1 MDSRFP
7 EIDADGFRNDSAAG
21 TFDIAALGDSQTYGY
36 NVAASA
42 TWPRQLARKTG
53 LSVYNFGIGGYGPLH
68 YYFLMDK
75 AIAKGSKYIAL
86 GLYLAN
92 DLNDVCRL
100 LTTLDYWQGWAKER
114 QIDISPCGA
123 SPTAAHRPKQNG
135 DPPELSFLRK
145 MKMLMKRTAIF
156 SIFDYYVWDPL
167 KYYFA
172 RDDSEDGVLFKDGYN
187 NTVISLAFMRRVA
200 KQMDNNDDSIRFS
213 RDLTK
218 ILLREMAEKAK
229 SHNSEIFVI
238 FIPSK
243 ESVLLKY
250 LEEKNYDLPGE
261 FYEVVKREKIWEQD
275 FQQFFER
282 IGVKTTTARPY
293 VVKAVYDSGSVYPFR
308 NDYHPLDVGYQAYA
322 QAAYDAF
329 FVGR

>member
-1 MDSRFP
+1 
-7 EIDADGFRNDSAAG
+7 
-21 TFDIAALGDSQTYGY
+21 
-36 NVAASA
+36 
-42 TWPRQLARKTG
+42 
-53 LSVYNFGIGGYGPLH
+53 
-68 YYFLMDK
+68 MDK

-86 GLYLAN
+86 GLYLVN

-100 LTTLDYWQGWAKER
+100 LTTQYYWKGWAKER

-123 SPTAAHRPKQNG
+123 NRIAALRSKQNS

-145 MKMLMKRTAIF
+145 MKLLMKRTAIF

-172 RDDSEDGVLFKDGYN
+172 RDDSGDGVLFRDDYN
-187 NTVISLAFMRRVA
+187 NTAISLAFMRRIA
-200 KQMDNNDDSIRFS
+200 KQMDISDDSIRFA

-218 ILLREMAEKAK
+218 TLLREIAEKAN
-229 SHNSEIFVI
+229 SHNSKFFVM

-250 LEEKNYDLPGE
+250 LKEKNYDLPGE
-261 FYEVVKREKIWEQD
+261 FYEVVRREKILEQD
-275 FQQFFER
+275 FKQFFEK

-329 FVGR
+329 FAGR

>member
-1 MDSRFP
+1 
-7 EIDADGFRNDSAAG
+7 
-21 TFDIAALGDSQTYGY
+21 
-36 NVAASA
+36 
-42 TWPRQLARKTG
+42 
-53 LSVYNFGIGGYGPLH
+53 
-68 YYFLMDK
+68 MDK

-172 RDDSEDGVLFKDGYN
+172 RDDSEDGVLFKDGY
-187 NTVISLAFMRRVA
+187 THPQHVVYPVARQGRVA
-200 KQMDNNDDSIRFS
+200 AAAMGIRSGKFLIVLKSDGFDS
-213 RDLTK
+213 LYA
-218 ILLREMAEKAK
+218 L
-229 SHNSEIFVI
+229 N
-238 FIPSK
+238 
-243 ESVLLKY
+243 
-250 LEEKNYDLPGE
+250 
-261 FYEVVKREKIWEQD
+261 
-275 FQQFFER
+275 
-282 IGVKTTTARPY
+282 IG
-293 VVKAVYDSGSVYPFR
+293 
-308 NDYHPLDVGYQAYA
+308 
-322 QAAYDAF
+322 
-329 FVGR
+329 GR